1 LGLDD
6 SGIARL
12 MRGLAG
18 RTVAIAGGGRGI
30 GAATARRLAAEGAA
44 VVVGDIK
51 AEWAVETAAAIRA
64 NGGKAIG
71 LGVDGTSP
79 ESVAAFVAATL
90 AEFGR
95 LDGFHVN
102 LAGGTV
108 GDIDA
113 LNCPL
118 DVFDRGIAIN
128 LKSHLICTQ
137 AALPVMLERGGGAMI
152 YTSSG
157 AASGASAWQ
166 VAYPMAKNGIHA
178 LVRHVAQ
185 RWGKQGI
192 RANGVAPGLV
202 LTEAVREHMTD
213 EQVSGAEKRIPS
225 IRLGHPDDIAGV
237 VALLASDDGI
247 WINGQVIHVNGG
259 AQMRD

>member
-1 LGLDD
+1 
-6 SGIARL
+6 
-12 MRGLAG
+12 
-18 RTVAIAGGGRGI
+18 
-30 GAATARRLAAEGAA
+30 
-44 VVVGDIK
+44 
-51 AEWAVETAAAIRA
+51 
-64 NGGKAIG
+64 
-71 LGVDGTSP
+71 
-79 ESVAAFVAATL
+79 
-90 AEFGR
+90 
-95 LDGFHVN
+95 
-102 LAGGTV
+102 
-108 GDIDA
+108 
-113 LNCPL
+113 
-118 DVFDRGIAIN
+118 
-128 LKSHLICTQ
+128 
-137 AALPVMLERGGGAMI
+137 MI

-213 EQVSGAEKRIPS
+213 EQVSGAEKRLPS
-225 IRLGHPDDIAGV
+225 TRLGLPDDIAAM

-259 AQMRD
+259 SQMRD

>member
-1 LGLDD
+1 
-6 SGIARL
+6 
-12 MRGLAG
+12 MRGLSG
-18 RTVAIAGGGRGI
+18 KTVAIAGGGRGI
-30 GAATARRLAAEGAA
+30 GAATARRLASEGAS
-44 VVVGDIK
+44 VVIGDIR
-51 AEWAVETAAAIRA
+51 AEWAEETAAAIRA
-64 NGGKAIG
+64 DGGRAIG

-79 ESVAAFVAATL
+79 ESVGAFVAATL

-95 LDGFHVN
+95 LD
-102 LAGGTV
+102 GGTV

-128 LKSHLICTQ
+128 LRSHLICTQ

-225 IRLGHPDDIAGV
+225 TRLGHPDDIAGV

>member
-1 LGLDD
+1 
-6 SGIARL
+6 

-18 RTVAIAGGGRGI
+18 KAVAIAGGGRGI
-30 GAATARRLAAEGAA
+30 GAATARRLAAEGAS
-44 VVVGDIK
+44 VVVGDIQ
-51 AEWAVETAAAIRA
+51 AEWAEATAAAIRA
-64 NGGKAIG
+64 DGGKAIG

-79 ESVAAFVAATL
+79 DSVGAFVAATL

-213 EQVSGAEKRIPS
+213 EQVTGAEKRIPS
-225 IRLGHPDDIAGV
+225 TRLGHPDDIAGV

>member
-1 LGLDD
+1 
-6 SGIARL
+6 
-12 MRGLAG
+12 MRGLSGKA
-18 RTVAIAGGGRGI
+18 VAIAGGGRGI
-30 GAATARRLAAEGAA
+30 GAATARRLASEGAL
-44 VVVGDIK
+44 VVVGDLQ
-51 AEWAVETAAAIRA
+51 AEWASATAAAIREA
-64 NGGKAIG
+64 GGQAIG

-79 ESVAAFVAATL
+79 DSVAAFVAATL

-108 GDIDA
+108 GDVDA
-113 LNCPL
+113 LDCPL
-118 DVFDRGIAIN
+118 DVFDRGLAIN

-137 AALPVMLERGGGAMI
+137 AALPVMIERGGGAMI

-157 AASGASAWQ
+157 AASAGSAWQ

-202 LTEAVREHMTD
+202 LTEAVREHMTE
-213 EQVSGAEKRIPS
+213 EQVNGARKHVPS
-225 IRLGHPDDIAGV
+225 TRLGHPDDIAAM

-247 WINGQVIHVNGG
+247 WINGQIIHVNGG

>member
-1 LGLDD
+1 
-6 SGIARL
+6 
-12 MRGLAG
+12 MRGLEG
-18 RTVAIAGGGRGI
+18 KTVAIAGGGRGI
-30 GAATARRLAAEGAA
+30 GAATARRLAAEGAS
-44 VVVGDIK
+44 VVIGDIT
-51 AEWAVETAAAIRA
+51 AEWAVDTAAAGRA
-64 NGGKAIG
+64 DGGKAIG
-71 LGVDGTSP
+71 LGVYGTSP
-79 ESVAAFVAATL
+79 ESVGAFVAATL
-90 AEFGR
+90 ADFGR
-95 LDGFHVN
+95 LDGFHGN

-108 GDIDA
+108 DDIDA

-118 DVFDRGIAIN
+118 DVFDRGIALN
-128 LKSHLICTQ
+128 LRSYLICTR
-137 AALPVMLERGGGAMI
+137 AALPAMHERGGGAMI

-213 EQVSGAEKRIPS
+213 EQVTGAEKRLPS
-225 IRLGHPDDIAGV
+225 PRLGHPDDIAAM

-259 AQMRD
+259 SQMRD

>member
-1 LGLDD
+1 
-6 SGIARL
+6 
-12 MRGLAG
+12 MRGLLGKAI
-18 RTVAIAGGGRGI
+18 AIAGGGRGI
-30 GAATARRLAAEGAA
+30 GAATARRLAAEGAS
-44 VVVGDIK
+44 VVIGDIR

-64 NGGKAIG
+64 DGGHAIG

-108 GDIDA
+108 GDVDA

-166 VAYPMAKNGIHA
+166 AAYPMAKNGIHA

-213 EQVSGAEKRIPS
+213 DQVNGAEKRIPS
-225 IRLGHPDDIAGV
+225 TRLGHPDDIAGV
-237 VALLASDDGI
+237 VALLASDDGF
-247 WINGQVIHVNGG
+247 WINGQIFHVNGG